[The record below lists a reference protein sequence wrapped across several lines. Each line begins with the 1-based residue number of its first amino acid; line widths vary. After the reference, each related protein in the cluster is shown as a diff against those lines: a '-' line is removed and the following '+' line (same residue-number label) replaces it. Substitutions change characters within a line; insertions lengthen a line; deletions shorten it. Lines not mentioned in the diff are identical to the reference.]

1 MLLTQER
8 VSASPWTVPVVSL
21 VLVAMLVAFYA
32 VVSRAAKAGELR
44 RKATASQ
51 ATAVVHCRTL
61 PSWDASD
68 RCLKQLHSRQA
79 EEEALLVA
87 SK

>member
-8 VSASPWTVPVVSL
+8 VSASPWMLPVVSL

-32 VVSRAAKAGELR
+32 VVSRAAKVGELR
-44 RKATASQ
+44 RKTTASQ
-51 ATAVVHCRTL
+51 ATAMVHCRTL
-61 PSWDASD
+61 PSGDASD

>member
-8 VSASPWTVPVVSL
+8 VSAPPWMLPAVSL
-21 VLVAMLVAFYA
+21 VLVAMMVAFYA
-32 VVSRAAKAGELR
+32 VVSSATKAGELR

-51 ATAVVHCRTL
+51 VTAVTRCRAL

-68 RCLKQLHSRQA
+68 RCLKQLRSRQA